1 MKTVIDY
8 FQQPYK
14 MRLNIAFLALL
25 AITTFSSCDHDRN
38 KPGYT
43 YFPDMEESQ
52 AYETYSSNPNTKN
65 GATNQQ
71 PVKGTVP
78 REMIPYDFEKTP
90 ENKKLAGVEY
100 QNPIKPTKENLDEGK
115 RLYAI
120 YCTTCHGNK
129 GDGKGFLY
137 TSGKYPFPP
146 ASLLTEK
153 VQNVP
158 DGETFHVISVG
169 IGVMGAHNSQLTP
182 QQRWLITSY
191 VKGF

>member
-1 MKTVIDY
+1 
-8 FQQPYK
+8 

-25 AITTFSSCDHDRN
+25 AITTVSSCDHDRN
-38 KPGYT
+38 KPGHT

-52 AYETYSSNPNTKN
+52 AYETYSNNPNTKN

-100 QNPIKPTKENLDEGK
+100 LNPIKPTKENLAEGK
-115 RLYAI
+115 RLYNI
-120 YCTTCHGNK
+120 YCTTCHGDK

-146 ASLLTEK
+146 ASLLTDK

-169 IGVMGAHNSQLTP
+169 IGVMGAHNSLLTP